1 MGNRIKPNV
10 LILALLGA
18 LVVITLAVV
27 FPDSPAAVL
36 AAGGAL
42 IGGFAA
48 VMKELVAPDVPDEA
62 PEANVPA
69 SVVMHLIDR
78 LAPESPG
85 PTPDIWIRPSTASER
100 PPRPQRSRLGAQ
112 SDPKG
117 WGAVPRPFAC
127 PGRCPSLR
135 SGRAS
140 RPLMR
145 PPRLTGRRAAGSP
158 LPRRSVPI
166 PRDHTDRLIPSDP
179 ASSRLIPGTS

>member
-27 FPDSPAAVL
+27 FPASPAAVL

-78 LAPESPG
+78 LAPEIARADTGHLDQAVDGVRAP
-85 PTPDIWIRPSTASER
+85 PATA
-100 PPRPQRSRLGAQ
+100 
-112 SDPKG
+112 
-117 WGAVPRPFAC
+117 
-127 PGRCPSLR
+127 
-135 SGRAS
+135 
-140 RPLMR
+140 
-145 PPRLTGRRAAGSP
+145 T
-158 LPRRSVPI
+158 
-166 PRDHTDRLIPSDP
+166 
-179 ASSRLIPGTS
+179 